1 MKIASALTS
10 VSLWLGGGMMA
21 CVVGMSAPAVAGT
34 YPDHPIKLVVPF
46 PAGGATDLMARALA
60 QGLGDK
66 LGQTVVV
73 ENRGGAGGAIG
84 AEAVASAAP
93 DGYTLLYSTM
103 GVLTINPSLYAKLRY
118 DPQKSFAPITL
129 TNLTSNLLVVN
140 PELNVNSVAELAA
153 LAKQRPGELTF
164 SSSGNGTTSHLAG
177 EMFKSTAGVDIRH
190 IPYKGTS
197 GAINDFL
204 AGRISMMIDTSS
216 NFIEQVKQGKVRAL
230 GVTSRKRLPVLPDV
244 PSISEAPGFSTYEVS
259 LWSGVLAPAGTP
271 RAVIDKLNQ
280 DIGAVMQSPQMVERM
295 AGYGIQTTHSTPEA
309 FAAQI
314 KTDTVK
320 WAQVIKQSGAR
331 ED

>member
-1 MKIASALTS
+1 LRIADALVAIGLCLGIGS
-10 VSLWLGGGMMA
+10 VPEA
-21 CVVGMSAPAVAGT
+21 RAGT
-34 YPDHPIKLVVPF
+34 YPDRPVRLIVPF

-60 QGLGDK
+60 RDLGEK
-66 LGQTVVV
+66 LGQSVVV

-84 AEAVASAAP
+84 AETVANAAP

-103 GVLTINPSLYAKLRY
+103 GVLTINPTLYSKLRY
-118 DPQKSFAPITL
+118 DPQKGFAPISL

-140 PELNVNSVAELAA
+140 NDLPANSVAELAE
-153 LAKQRPGELTF
+153 LARRRPGALTF

-216 NFIEQVKQGKVRAL
+216 NFIELVKQGKIKAL
-230 GVTSRKRLPVLPDV
+230 GVTSRERLPVLPDV
-244 PSISEAPGFSTYEVS
+244 PSISEAPGFSGYEVT

-271 RAVIDKLNQ
+271 RPIIDRLNQ
-280 DIGAVMQSPQMVERM
+280 DIGAVMAAPQMVRLM
-295 AGYGIQTTHSTPEA
+295 ADYGIRTTHSTPEA
-309 FAAQI
+309 FAERI
-314 KTDTVK
+314 REDTRK
-320 WAQVIKQSGAR
+320 WAQVISQSGAHA
-331 ED
+331 D

>member
-1 MKIASALTS
+1 MRMASALTA
-10 VSLWLGGGMMA
+10 VSLWLGAGLIS
-21 CVVGMSAPAVAGT
+21 VAVAAGA
-34 YPDHPIKLVVPF
+34 YPDRPVKLIVPF
-46 PAGGATDLMARALA
+46 PAGGATDLMARSLA
-60 QGLGDK
+60 QGLGEK

-84 AEAVASAAP
+84 AEAVAGAAP

-103 GVLTINPSLYAKLRY
+103 GVLTINPSLYPKLRY
-118 DPQKSFAPITL
+118 DPQRSFAPVSL

-140 PELNVNSVAELAA
+140 PALKVDSVAA
-153 LAKQRPGELTF
+153 LAEMARQRPGELTF

-177 EMFKSTAGVDIRH
+177 EMFKTAAHADIRH

-230 GVTSRKRLPVLPDV
+230 AVTSRQRLAALPDV
-244 PSISEAPGFSTYEVS
+244 PSMSETPGFEDYEVS

-271 RAVIDKLNQ
+271 RPVIDRLNA
-280 DIGAVMQSPQMVERM
+280 DIQAVMTSPQMVERM

-309 FAAQI
+309 FAERI
-314 KTDTVK
+314 RVDTAK
-320 WAQVIKQSGAR
+320 WARIIEQSGAR
-331 ED
+331 AD

>member
-1 MKIASALTS
+1 MRMASALTA
-10 VSLWLGGGMMA
+10 VSLWLGAGLIS
-21 CVVGMSAPAVAGT
+21 VAVAAGA
-34 YPDHPIKLVVPF
+34 YPDRPVKLIVPF
-46 PAGGATDLMARALA
+46 PAGGATDLMARSLA
-60 QGLGDK
+60 QGLGEK

-73 ENRGGAGGAIG
+73 ENRGGAGGTIG

-103 GVLTINPSLYAKLRY
+103 GVLTINPSLYPKLRY
-118 DPQKSFAPITL
+118 DPQRSFAPVSM

-140 PELNVNSVAELAA
+140 PDLKVNSVAELAE
-153 LAKQRPGELTF
+153 LARRRPGELTF

-177 EMFKSTAGVDIRH
+177 EMFKTAAHADIRH

-216 NFIEQVKQGKVRAL
+216 NFIEQVRQGKVRAL
-230 GVTSRKRLPVLPDV
+230 AVTSRQRLAALPDV
-244 PSISEAPGFSTYEVS
+244 PSMSETPGFEDYEVS

-271 RAVIDKLNQ
+271 RPVIDRLNA
-280 DIGAVMQSPQMVERM
+280 DIKAVMTSPRMVERM

-309 FAAQI
+309 FAERI
-314 KTDTVK
+314 RVDTAK
-320 WAQVIKQSGAR
+320 WARIIEQSGAR
-331 ED
+331 AD

>member
-1 MKIASALTS
+1 MRMASALTA
-10 VSLWLGGGMMA
+10 VGLWLGVGLIPAAMA
-21 CVVGMSAPAVAGT
+21 AGP
-34 YPDHPIKLVVPF
+34 YPDRPLRLVVPF

-60 QGLGDK
+60 QGLGEK
-66 LGQTVVV
+66 LGQAVVV
-73 ENRGGAGGAIG
+73 ENRAGAGGAIG

-118 DPQKSFAPITL
+118 DPQKSFAPVSL
-129 TNLTSNLLVVN
+129 TNLTANLLVVN
-140 PELNVNSVAELAA
+140 PALKVDSVAALAELAR
-153 LAKQRPGELTF
+153 QRPGELTF

-216 NFIEQVKQGKVRAL
+216 NFVDLVKQGKVQAL
-230 GVTSRKRLPVLPDV
+230 GVTSRKRLAALPEV
-244 PSISEAPGFSTYEVS
+244 PSISESPGFESYEVS

-271 RAVIDKLNQ
+271 RAVIDRLNA
-280 DIGAVMQSPQMVERM
+280 DIQQVMTSPQMVERM
-295 AGYGIQTTHSTPEA
+295 AGYGIQTTHSTPEE
-309 FAAQI
+309 FAERIRA
-314 KTDTVK
+314 DTQK
-320 WAQVIKQSGAR
+320 WARIIQQSGAR
-331 ED
+331 AD

>member
-1 MKIASALTS
+1 MRMASALTA
-10 VSLWLGGGMMA
+10 VSLWLGAGLI
-21 CVVGMSAPAVAGT
+21 SAAVAAGA
-34 YPDHPIKLVVPF
+34 YPDRPVKLIVPF
-46 PAGGATDLMARALA
+46 PAGGATDLMARSLA
-60 QGLGDK
+60 QGLGEK

-73 ENRGGAGGAIG
+73 ENRGGAGGTIG

-103 GVLTINPSLYAKLRY
+103 GVLTINPSLYPKLRY
-118 DPQKSFAPITL
+118 DPQRSFAPVSM

-140 PELNVNSVAELAA
+140 PDLKVNSVAELAE
-153 LAKQRPGELTF
+153 LARRRPGELTF

-177 EMFKSTAGVDIRH
+177 EMFKTAAHADIRH

-216 NFIEQVKQGKVRAL
+216 NFIEQVRQGKVRAL
-230 GVTSRKRLPVLPDV
+230 GVTSRQRLAALPDV
-244 PSISEAPGFSTYEVS
+244 PSMSETPGFEDYEVS

-271 RAVIDKLNQ
+271 RPVIDRLNA
-280 DIGAVMQSPQMVERM
+280 DIKAVMTAPRMVERM

-309 FAAQI
+309 FAERI
-314 KTDTVK
+314 RVDTAK
-320 WAQVIKQSGAR
+320 WARIIEQSGAR
-331 ED
+331 AD

>member
-1 MKIASALTS
+1 MKMASALTA
-10 VSLWLGGGMMA
+10 VSLWLGMGLI
-21 CVVGMSAPAVAGT
+21 SAAVAAGP
-34 YPDHPIKLVVPF
+34 YPDRPLRLVVPF

-66 LGQTVVV
+66 LGQSVVV

-84 AEAVASAAP
+84 AEAVATAAP

-118 DPQKSFAPITL
+118 DPQKSFAPVSL

-140 PELNVNSVAELAA
+140 PDLKAGSVSELAD
-153 LAKQRPGELTF
+153 LARQRPGELTF
-164 SSSGNGTTSHLAG
+164 SSSGSGTTSHLAG

-216 NFIEQVKQGKVRAL
+216 NFIDQVRQGKIKAL
-230 GVTSRKRLPVLPDV
+230 GVTSRKRLAALPDV
-244 PSISEAPGFSTYEVS
+244 PSISESPGFESYEVS

-271 RAVIDKLNQ
+271 RAVIDRLNAA
-280 DIGAVMQSPQMVERM
+280 IGTVMTSPQMVERM
-295 AGYGIQTTHSTPEA
+295 AGYGIQTTHSTPEE
-309 FAAQI
+309 FAERIRA
-314 KTDTVK
+314 DTLK
-320 WAQVIKQSGAR
+320 WARIIEQSGAR
-331 ED
+331 AD

>member
-1 MKIASALTS
+1 MRMASALTA
-10 VSLWLGGGMMA
+10 VSLWLGAGLIS
-21 CVVGMSAPAVAGT
+21 VAVAAGA
-34 YPDHPIKLVVPF
+34 YPDRPVKLIVPF
-46 PAGGATDLMARALA
+46 PAGGATDLMARSLA
-60 QGLGDK
+60 QGLGEK

-73 ENRGGAGGAIG
+73 ENRGGAGGTIG

-103 GVLTINPSLYAKLRY
+103 GVLTINPSLYPKLRY
-118 DPQKSFAPITL
+118 DPQRSFAPVSM

-140 PELNVNSVAELAA
+140 PGLKVSSVAELAE
-153 LAKQRPGELTF
+153 LARQRPGELTF

-177 EMFKSTAGVDIRH
+177 EMFKTAAHADIRH

-216 NFIEQVKQGKVRAL
+216 NFIEQARQGKVRAL
-230 GVTSRKRLPVLPDV
+230 AVTSRQRLAALPDV
-244 PSISEAPGFSTYEVS
+244 PSMSETPGFEDYEVS

-271 RAVIDKLNQ
+271 RPVIDRLNA
-280 DIGAVMQSPQMVERM
+280 DIKAVMTSPRMVERM

-309 FAAQI
+309 FAERI
-314 KTDTVK
+314 RVDTAK
-320 WAQVIKQSGAR
+320 WARIIEQSGAR
-331 ED
+331 AD

>member
-1 MKIASALTS
+1 
-10 VSLWLGGGMMA
+10 
-21 CVVGMSAPAVAGT
+21 
-34 YPDHPIKLVVPF
+34 
-46 PAGGATDLMARALA
+46 MARSLA
-60 QGLGDK
+60 QGLGEK

-103 GVLTINPSLYAKLRY
+103 GVLTINPSLYPKLRY
-118 DPQKSFAPITL
+118 DPQRSFAPVSL

-140 PELNVNSVAELAA
+140 PALKVDSVAA
-153 LAKQRPGELTF
+153 LAEMARQRPGELTF

-177 EMFKSTAGVDIRH
+177 EMFKTAAHADIRH

-230 GVTSRKRLPVLPDV
+230 AVTSRQRLAALPDV
-244 PSISEAPGFSTYEVS
+244 PSMSETPGFEDYEVS

-271 RAVIDKLNQ
+271 RPVIDRLNA
-280 DIGAVMQSPQMVERM
+280 DIQAVMTSPQMVERM

-309 FAAQI
+309 FAERI
-314 KTDTVK
+314 RVDTAK
-320 WAQVIKQSGAR
+320 WARIIEQSGAR
-331 ED
+331 AD

>member
-1 MKIASALTS
+1 MRMASALTA
-10 VSLWLGGGMMA
+10 VSLWLGAGLI
-21 CVVGMSAPAVAGT
+21 STAVAAGA
-34 YPDHPIKLVVPF
+34 YPDRPVKLIVPF
-46 PAGGATDLMARALA
+46 PAGGATDLMARSLA
-60 QGLGDK
+60 QGLGEK

-84 AEAVASAAP
+84 AEAVATAAP

-103 GVLTINPSLYAKLRY
+103 GVLTINPSLYPKLRY
-118 DPQKSFAPITL
+118 DPQRSFAPVSL

-140 PELNVNSVAELAA
+140 PALKVDSVGALAELAR
-153 LAKQRPGELTF
+153 QRAGELTF

-177 EMFKSTAGVDIRH
+177 EMFKTAAHADIRH

-216 NFIEQVKQGKVRAL
+216 NFIEQVRQGKVRAL
-230 GVTSRKRLPVLPDV
+230 AVTSRQRLAALPDV
-244 PSISEAPGFSTYEVS
+244 PSMSETPGFEDYEVS

-271 RAVIDKLNQ
+271 RAIIDRLNA
-280 DIGAVMQSPQMVERM
+280 DIEAVMTAPQMVERM

-309 FAAQI
+309 FAERI
-314 KTDTVK
+314 RVDTAK
-320 WAQVIKQSGAR
+320 WARIIEQSGAR
-331 ED
+331 AD

>member
-1 MKIASALTS
+1 MRMANALTA
-10 VSLWLGGGMMA
+10 VSLWLGAGLIS
-21 CVVGMSAPAVAGT
+21 VAVAAGA
-34 YPDHPIKLVVPF
+34 YPERPVKLIVPF
-46 PAGGATDLMARALA
+46 PAGGATDLMARSLA
-60 QGLGDK
+60 QGLGEK

-73 ENRGGAGGAIG
+73 ENRGGAGGTIG

-103 GVLTINPSLYAKLRY
+103 GVLTINPSLYPKLRY
-118 DPQKSFAPITL
+118 DPQRSFAPVSM

-140 PELNVNSVAELAA
+140 PDLKVNSVAELAE
-153 LAKQRPGELTF
+153 LARQRPGELTF

-177 EMFKSTAGVDIRH
+177 EMFKTAAHADIRH

-216 NFIEQVKQGKVRAL
+216 NFIEQVRQGKVRAL
-230 GVTSRKRLPVLPDV
+230 AVTSRQRLAALPDV
-244 PSISEAPGFSTYEVS
+244 PSMSETPGFEDYEVS

-271 RAVIDKLNQ
+271 RPVIDRLNA
-280 DIGAVMQSPQMVERM
+280 DIQALMTSPQMVERM

-309 FAAQI
+309 FAERI
-314 KTDTVK
+314 RVDTAK
-320 WAQVIKQSGAR
+320 WARIIEQSGAR
-331 ED
+331 AD

>member
-10 VSLWLGGGMMA
+10 FSLWLGGATMA
-21 CVVGMSAPAVAGT
+21 CAVGMTAPAVAGA
-34 YPDHPIKLVVPF
+34 YPDHPIRLVVPF

-66 LGQTVVV
+66 LGQAVVV
-73 ENRGGAGGAIG
+73 ENRGGAGGSIG

-164 SSSGNGTTSHLAG
+164 SSSGTGTTSHLAG

-190 IPYKGTS
+190 IPYKGTA

-280 DIGAVMQSPQMVERM
+280 DIGAVMQSPRMVERM

-320 WAQVIKQSGAR
+320 WAQVIKQSGAKA
-331 ED
+331 D